1 MVMKKSE
8 ILGETKYDVV
18 SLEDYESVP
27 VGNYVILKGLVE
39 GKPEIVNTPSKR
51 PFRVQ
56 AVRFYANTLF
66 ALDEVKVRYEGLAF
80 IRKGDNVVVW
90 GRKEKD
96 FLYAKQIE
104 TDDIIIRLD

>member
-1 MVMKKSE
+1 MSLR
-8 ILGETKYDVV
+8 ILGENKYDVV
-18 SLEDYESVP
+18 DLEDYGDVSV
-27 VGNYVILKGLVE
+27 GSYVILEGVVE
-39 GKPEIVNTPSKR
+39 DKPEIVNTPSRR

-56 AVRFYANTLF
+56 AVRYYVNTRF
-66 ALDEVKVRYEGLAF
+66 ALADVNVRYEGAAF
-80 IRKGDNVVVW
+80 VRKGDKVVVW